1 MPKKRDF
8 IVTSKDKD
16 ATEARGVYMQGI
28 QGGVYYRGHR
38 RLVIIIPSPPA
49 GEECMVRSMGRD
61 AIEDLPS

>member
-1 MPKKRDF
+1 MLWKG
-8 IVTSKDKD
+8 
-16 ATEARGVYMQGI
+16 EGVYMQSI

-38 RLVIIIPSPPA
+38 RSAIMIPSPPA